1 MAFCDASIFQ
11 WQSQAQLM
19 PVWEKYPP
27 PFSNDVDFFDET
39 EQTDNY
45 RALLESEYLRY
56 RPLYSA
62 EEEEKAFPHLMPFFE
77 VASPTEHAV
86 NGSVIARSRIVG
98 QKTDEKPRAV
108 VVPGVVP
115 ANVNVKSEL
124 RWQNSAWSRGDT
136 SEIVTESPPPVPRK
150 SYTYHQNSA
159 PAQKST
165 QIRFSTEFENSGP
178 TKTES
183 STQEFYLE
191 DSISQEESPEDES
204 EGVEVSEE
212 EAEVPAGGRKR
223 KSPSEEGE
231 EKEKTPQPK
240 KRQRTSP
247 EQLEILERV
256 YEQERLPGLDLRKEL
271 AQKLKMTPRR
281 VQVWFQNKRA
291 KEKRMVAAHSEFSDF
306 GRSMKNA

>member
-19 PVWEKYPP
+19 PVWEEYPP
-27 PFSNDVDFFDET
+27 PFSNDVVFFDET

-77 VASPTEHAV
+77 VASPSEHNGV
-86 NGSVIARSRIVG
+86 NGSVIARTRMG
-98 QKTDEKPRAV
+98 QKTEPVDKPRAA
-108 VVPGVVP
+108 VP
-115 ANVNVKSEL
+115 ANVKSEL
-124 RWQNSAWSRGDT
+124 RWQNSAWSRAEA

-150 SYTYHQNSA
+150 SYACHQNSS
-159 PAQKST
+159 AQKSSK
-165 QIRFSTEFENSGP
+165 IIYSTELENSGP
-178 TKTES
+178 TKTE

-212 EAEVPAGGRKR
+212 EAEVPAGRKR
-223 KSPSEEGE
+223 KSSSQDEEE
-231 EKEKTPQPK
+231 RDEKEKTPQPK